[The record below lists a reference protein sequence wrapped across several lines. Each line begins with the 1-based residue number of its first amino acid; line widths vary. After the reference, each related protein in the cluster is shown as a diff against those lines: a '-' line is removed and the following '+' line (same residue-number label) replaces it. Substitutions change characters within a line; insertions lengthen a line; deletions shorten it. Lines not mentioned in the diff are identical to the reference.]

1 MVGMDFVYIASVVE
15 QHQKW
20 FKNYNHIEL
29 EIPRKF
35 KRKLN
40 KGTDEMVEVPRNI
53 LRIYAGFENLN
64 VKTFTEFHIES

>member
-1 MVGMDFVYIASVVE
+1 MVGMDFFYTASVVE

-20 FKNYNHIEL
+20 FKNHNHIEL

-40 KGTDEMVEVPRNI
+40 KGTDERV
-53 LRIYAGFENLN
+53 YAGFENLN
-64 VKTFTEFHIES
+64 VKTFTEFHIEN

>member
-40 KGTDEMVEVPRNI
+40 KGTNEMVEVARNI
-53 LRIYAGFENLN
+53 LRVCTGFENLN

>member
-1 MVGMDFVYIASVVE
+1 MVGMDFFYTASVVE

-20 FKNYNHIEL
+20 FKNHNHIEL

-53 LRIYAGFENLN
+53 LRVYAGFENLN
-64 VKTFTEFHIES
+64 VKTFTEFHIEN